1 MYDQYRQQ
9 MSEKLNSLLK
19 PEHQKV
25 LCVGDSVPNIQKHL
39 QDQGCEFVHV
49 ESLNPNWRDVSRDQ
63 PHLPLDL
70 PQKHFDLL
78 LVYHGLEQAI
88 DPERLV
94 LELRKYLQPEGQIYI
109 VAYNVGHI
117 STIINLLTEGW
128 AYQDDGALRH
138 NHVRYFS
145 NESLRKLM
153 DQVGFEFID
162 EVVYQIQ
169 QLPVLTRQLAQIMK
183 NPYLSILS
191 FIMIGRKL
199 NSFPFIDFEDD
210 SEKEAPAKTEKK
222 VEAPKPAETG
232 SETEPA

>member
-9 MSEKLNSLLK
+9 MAEKLKSLIK
-19 PEHQKV
+19 PEHQRV
-25 LCVGDSVPNIQKHL
+25 LCVGDPLALIQT
-39 QDQGCEFVHV
+39 QIQEQGGEFVLV
-49 ESLNPNWRDVSRDQ
+49 ESLNPNWRDISRDQ
-63 PHLPLDL
+63 PKLPLDL
-70 PQKHFDLL
+70 PEKHFDLL
-78 LVYHGLEQAI
+78 LVYHALEQAI
-88 DPERLV
+88 DPERLI
-94 LELRKYLQPEGQIYI
+94 LELRKYMQPEGQIYI

-138 NHVRYFS
+138 SHVRYFS

-153 DQVGFEFID
+153 DQVGFEFVD

-169 QLPVLTRQLAQIMK
+169 QLPVLTRQLSQIMK

-191 FIMIGRKL
+191 FIMIGRKI

-210 SEKEAPAKTEKK
+210 SEKEAPVKADKK
-222 VEAPKPAETG
+222 SESPA
-232 SETEPA
+232 SPN